1 MVGILGIDA
10 AWPGKEPSRVAL
22 KFLVSSVGGSEM
34 PIPVSRRRRVSQ
46 AERRA
51 ASCLKVPR

>member
-1 MVGILGIDA
+1 MAGVLGIDA
-10 AWPGKEPSRVAL
+10 AWTAKDPSGVAL

-34 PIPVSRRRRVSQ
+34 PIPVSRRRVSQ
-46 AERRA
+46 AVRRC